1 MSPSSKLAHL
11 LFLYHPKTQTEADHG
26 MYKMCRFCCF
36 CTTQRHRQRQ
46 TQTMECTKCVDF
58 FAVFVPP
65 KDRDRHRPWNV
76 QMSTFL
82 LFLYH
87 DFCCFCTTQRHRQ
100 YNHGMYKCV
109 HFLLFLYHDF
119 CCFCTTQRQ
128 TDTDHGMYEMC
139 RYRPH
144 LCYACDAALK
154 IVKVV
159 HYNMMGHCRISRTT
173 AITNNWDKSRAE
185 MISVC

>member
-1 MSPSSKLAHL
+1 MRSFAGTLQWLGPWTPKVPLLTEDWGPHLIVPLALMSPSSKLAHL

-58 FAVFVPP
+58 AAFVPSKDTDHGMYKMCRFFAVFVPP

-76 QMSTFL
+76 QMCTFL

-87 DFCCFCTTQRHRQ
+87 PKTQTVQPWNVQMCTFFA
-100 YNHGMYKCV
+100 V
-109 HFLLFLYHDF
+109 FV
-119 CCFCTTQRQ
+119 
-128 TDTDHGMYEMC
+128 
-139 RYRPH
+139 P
-144 LCYACDAALK
+144 
-154 IVKVV
+154 
-159 HYNMMGHCRISRTT
+159 
-173 AITNNWDKSRAE
+173 
-185 MISVC
+185 